1 MKLPVL
7 CAADGAP
14 WEARL
19 VVDLDRGEHP
29 VTVVRRC
36 VDIVDLLAVALSG
49 QARAALVAASLRRL
63 DADAVDRLIAAG
75 VAPIAVVRRSDSA
88 AEDRV
93 RALGIS
99 HVVPDDADA
108 AVVATVIGD
117 AVAAR
122 DVAAKGTRRAARGYG
137 DPLVAR
143 PAAGALGSAP
153 SAARPPPT
161 RGSVVAVWGPTGAP
175 GRTTVAVT
183 LADELSR
190 LGSAS
195 LLVDADVYGGVIA
208 AVLGLL
214 DESPGFAA
222 ACRQSA
228 ASRLDPE
235 TLAGLCWAV
244 TPSFRV
250 LTGVPRSER
259 WPELRPTAVESV
271 LTAARAVADYT
282 VVDCGFC
289 LESDEEL
296 SFDTMAPR
304 RNGATLAALDAAD
317 VVLAIGSADPI
328 GVQRLV
334 RGLSELRDA
343 EVAAPVWVI
352 LNKVRRSVVPGDPA
366 TELSAALDRF
376 AGRRPA
382 ALLPYDQASLDAALV
397 AGKTLGEV
405 RPASSLRQSVITLA
419 GALAGVPVRRHRR
432 LARSRSH

>member
-75 VAPIAVVRRSDSA
+75 VAPVAVVRRGDSA

-93 RALGIS
+93 RALGIAYI
-99 HVVPDDADA
+99 VPDDADA

-117 AVAAR
+117 AVSAR
-122 DVAAKGTRRAARGYG
+122 DATAKGTGVARAYG
-137 DPLVAR
+137 DPLLR
-143 PAAGALGSAP
+143 PATSSPGSSP
-153 SAARPPPT
+153 SIDRPPPT

-190 LGSAS
+190 LGSSS

-228 ASRLDPE
+228 ASRLDSE

-250 LTGVPRSER
+250 LTGVPRPER

-271 LTAARAVADYT
+271 LTAARTVADYT

-289 LESDEEL
+289 LEADEEL

-304 RNGATLAALDAAD
+304 RNGATLAVLDAAD
-317 VVLAIGSADPI
+317 VVLAVGSADPI
-328 GVQRLV
+328 GIQRLV

-343 EVAAPVWVI
+343 EVVAPVWVV
-352 LNKVRRSVVPGDPA
+352 LNKVRRSVVPGDPP
-366 TELSAALDRF
+366 TELRAALDRF

-382 ALLPYDQASLDAALV
+382 ALLPNDQPSLDAALV

-405 RPASSLRQSVITLA
+405 RPASPLRQSVITLA
-419 GALAGVPVRRHRR
+419 GALAGTAVRRRR
-432 LARSRSH
+432 RFARSRRD

>member
-7 CAADGAP
+7 CAAGGAP

-19 VVDLDRGEHP
+19 VVDLERGEHP

-49 QARAALVAASLRRL
+49 QARAALVAESLRRL

-75 VAPIAVVRRSDSA
+75 VALVAVVRRDDTT

-99 HVVPDDADA
+99 HVVPDDAAA

-117 AVAAR
+117 AVAVR
-122 DVAAKGTRRAARGYG
+122 DAAAKGTHAARGFG
-137 DPLVAR
+137 DPLVSQS
-143 PAAGALGSAP
+143 AAIASDSSPSTDGAP
-153 SAARPPPT
+153 ST

-190 LGSAS
+190 LGSSS
-195 LLVDADVYGGVIA
+195 LLVDADVYGGVVA

-222 ACRQSA
+222 ACRQST

-235 TLAGLCWAV
+235 ALADLCWAV

-250 LTGVPRSER
+250 LTGVTRSER
-259 WPELRPTAVESV
+259 WPELRATAVEPV
-271 LTAARAVADYT
+271 LAAARSIADYT

-304 RNGATLAALDAAD
+304 RNGATLAVLDAAD
-317 VVLAIGSADPI
+317 VILAVGSADPI

-343 EVAAPVWVI
+343 EVAAPLWVV
-352 LNKVRRSVVPGDPA
+352 LNKVRRAVVPGDPA
-366 TELSAALDRF
+366 AELIAALDRF
-376 AGRRPA
+376 AGRTPA
-382 ALLPYDQASLDAALV
+382 ALLPSDQASLDAALV
-397 AGKTLGEV
+397 AGKTLGDV
-405 RPASSLRQSVITLA
+405 RPASPLRQSIITLA
-419 GALAGVPVRRHRR
+419 GALAGISVPRHRR
-432 LARSRSH
+432 AARSRR

>member
-29 VTVVRRC
+29 VRVVRRC

-75 VAPIAVVRRSDSA
+75 VAPVAVVRRGDSA

-93 RALGIS
+93 RALGIAY
-99 HVVPDDADA
+99 VVSDDADA

-117 AVAAR
+117 AVSAR
-122 DVAAKGTRRAARGYG
+122 GAVPGTRIDRAYG
-137 DPLVAR
+137 DPLLR
-143 PAAGALGSAP
+143 PATTSPGSSP
-153 SAARPPPT
+153 STDRPPST

-190 LGSAS
+190 LGSSS

-235 TLAGLCWAV
+235 ALAALCWAV

-250 LTGVPRSER
+250 LTGVPRPER

-271 LTAARAVADYT
+271 LTAARTVADYT

-289 LESDEEL
+289 LEADEEL

-304 RNGATLAALDAAD
+304 RNGATLAVLDAAE
-317 VVLAIGSADPI
+317 VVLAVGSADPI
-328 GVQRLV
+328 GIQRLV

-343 EVAAPVWVI
+343 EVAAPVWVV
-352 LNKVRRSVVPGDPA
+352 LNKVRRSVVPGDPPS
-366 TELSAALDRF
+366 ELSAALDRF

-382 ALLPYDQASLDAALV
+382 ALLPNDQPSLDAALV

-405 RPASSLRQSVITLA
+405 RPASPLRQSVISLA
-419 GALAGVPVRRHRR
+419 GALAGIPVRPHRR
-432 LARSRSH
+432 FARSRRD

>member
-1 MKLPVL
+1 MRLSVL
-7 CAADGAP
+7 YAADGAP

-36 VDIVDLLAVALSG
+36 VDIVDLLAVALTG

-75 VAPIAVVRRSDSA
+75 VAPVAVVRRDDTA

-93 RALGIS
+93 RAQGIS

-108 AVVATVIGD
+108 AVVATVISD
-117 AVAAR
+117 AVAATNS
-122 DVAAKGTRRAARGYG
+122 AAKGMRVTRGFG
-137 DPLVAR
+137 DPVGAR
-143 PAAGALGSAP
+143 PSASP
-153 SAARPPPT
+153 PDSSPTSDSSPPT

-175 GRTTVAVT
+175 GRTTVAVA

-190 LGSAS
+190 LGSSS

-228 ASRLDPE
+228 ARRLDPE

-259 WPELRPTAVESV
+259 WPE
-271 LTAARAVADYT
+271 
-282 VVDCGFC
+282 
-289 LESDEEL
+289 
-296 SFDTMAPR
+296 
-304 RNGATLAALDAAD
+304 
-317 VVLAIGSADPI
+317 
-328 GVQRLV
+328 
-334 RGLSELRDA
+334 
-343 EVAAPVWVI
+343 
-352 LNKVRRSVVPGDPA
+352 
-366 TELSAALDRF
+366 
-376 AGRRPA
+376 
-382 ALLPYDQASLDAALV
+382 
-397 AGKTLGEV
+397 
-405 RPASSLRQSVITLA
+405 
-419 GALAGVPVRRHRR
+419 
-432 LARSRSH
+432 

>member
-1 MKLPVL
+1 MKLPVV

-75 VAPIAVVRRSDSA
+75 VAPIAVVPRGDVA

-122 DVAAKGTRRAARGYG
+122 DLAAKGTHAARGYG

-143 PAAGALGSAP
+143 PPGGALGSSP
-153 SAARPPPT
+153 STDRPPPT
-161 RGSVVAVWGPTGAP
+161 RGSVVAVWGPAGAP

-222 ACRQSA
+222 ACRQSS

-250 LTGVPRSER
+250 LTGVPRPER
-259 WPELRPTAVESV
+259 WPELRPTAVQSV
-271 LTAARAVADYT
+271 LTAARGIADYT
-282 VVDCGFC
+282 VVDCAFC

-304 RNGATLAALDAAD
+304 RNGATLTALDAAD
-317 VVLAIGSADPI
+317 VVLAVGSADPI

-343 EVAAPVWVI
+343 EVAAPVWVV

-382 ALLPYDQASLDAALV
+382 ALLPYDQPSLDAALV

-405 RPASSLRQSVITLA
+405 RPSSPLRQSVVTLA
-419 GALAGVPVRRHRR
+419 GALAGIPARRHRR
-432 LARSRSH
+432 LARSRSR